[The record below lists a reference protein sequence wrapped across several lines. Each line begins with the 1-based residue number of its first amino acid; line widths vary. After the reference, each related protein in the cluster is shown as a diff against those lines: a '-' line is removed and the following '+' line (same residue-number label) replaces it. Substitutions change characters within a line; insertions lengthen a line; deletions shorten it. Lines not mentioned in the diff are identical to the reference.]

1 MRKGLLFLI
10 LSLCMLQATAQ
21 RKDYFSLRP
30 VALGHAH
37 EYPEFYHKR
46 AKKAAK
52 NINEY
57 LQLAVSKRI
66 IDPGV
71 DSSGVYN
78 LTYTVPVNNQRML
91 SVSCPTPQDTARHFL
106 FNAAT
111 GALISIQDIFTV
123 NGIAYI
129 KRQMLLHYKQ
139 QLKNNGLAF
148 KQEGQEKCIKSDI
161 QEFLLTTDSLII
173 YPTRCFN
180 TDSVGNVNPVPE
192 KVVFPMAS
200 VGQYLSE
207 YGEVI
212 WGISK
217 KPKLKKLHSA
227 GVAGLY
233 RGAIDD
239 EAVLLQLDAP
249 FEKSLRGTLYFTK
262 SKRSMTFEST
272 FKSNRLEIIK
282 GAERLSL
289 NIYPGSV
296 SGQRKA
302 GNKVLSNFTLTRQ

>member
-1 MRKGLLFLI
+1 MKKGLLFL
-10 LSLCMLQATAQ
+10 LSLIWIIQATAQ
-21 RKDYFSLRP
+21 RKDYFSIKQ
-30 VALGHAH
+30 VALGNAH
-37 EYPEFYHKR
+37 DYPEFYHKR
-46 AKKAAK
+46 AKKATK

-66 IDPGV
+66 IEAGV
-71 DSSGVYN
+71 DSSGAYN
-78 LTYTVPVNNQRML
+78 VAYTVSANNPRIL
-91 SVSCPTPQDTARHFL
+91 GVSSPTPQDTARHFL

-111 GALISIQDIFTV
+111 GALIGIQDIFTV

-129 KRQMLLHYKQ
+129 KRQMPLRYKQ
-139 QLKNNGLAF
+139 QLKNNGLEF
-148 KQEGQEKCIKSDI
+148 KQEGQEKCIKADI
-161 QEFLLTTDSLII
+161 QEFQLTPDSLFI
-173 YPTRCFN
+173 YPSHCVN
-180 TDSVGNVNPVPE
+180 VDSMGNINPAPE
-192 KVVFPMAS
+192 KIAFSMAS

-207 YGEVI
+207 YGAVI

-217 KPKLKKLHSA
+217 KPKLRKLHSA

-249 FEKSLRGTLYFTK
+249 FEKSLSGTLYFTK
-262 SKRSMTFEST
+262 SKKSVPFEGS
-272 FKSNRLEIIK
+272 FKNNRLEISK
-282 GAERLSL
+282 GTERLSL
-289 NIYPGSV
+289 SIYPGTI